1 MYESF
6 AQHEIGRL
14 ESLRL
19 DAVEGRIE
27 ADLARG
33 LSHQLV
39 GELQGLVREHPLR
52 EHFTALLMTAL
63 YRSQRQAEALRVY
76 SQLRNRLGSELGIE
90 PSEPLRDLEE
100 QIIMGDPRLE
110 PVQGARVLR
119 GPEPGLAVRGY
130 ELRSSLGKTKFGT
143 VYRAYQPA
151 IGREVAIKVIRP
163 ELANDPVFVR
173 RFEAE
178 ATLIAGLESN
188 HVVPLYDFWREPDAA
203 FLVEK
208 LITGGDL
215 GHLLSGGPLT
225 SDRVMEILAQVGRPL
240 TMAHELG
247 VVHGGL
253 QLETS
258 CLTSR
263 GTLT

>member
-1 MYESF
+1 MFSEALALWRGRALEEFAYESF
-6 AQHEIGRL
+6 AQPEITRL
-14 ESLRL
+14 ESIRL

-76 SQLRNRLGSELGIE
+76 GQLRSQLGSELGID

-100 QIIMGDPRLE
+100 QILMGDPRLE
-110 PVQGARVLR
+110 PFPTVRVSA
-119 GPEPGLAVRGY
+119 GPEPGLTVRGY
-130 ELRSSLGKTKFGT
+130 ELRSNLGKTKFGT

-163 ELANDPVFVR
+163 ELANDPAFIR

-178 ATLIAGLESN
+178 ANLIAGLDSN

-215 GHLLSGGPLT
+215 GLLLSGGRLSP
-225 SDRVMEILAQVGRPL
+225 DRVM
-240 TMAHELG
+240 
-247 VVHGGL
+247 GL
-253 QLETS
+253 STRS
-258 CLTSR
+258 PDH
-263 GTLT
+263 